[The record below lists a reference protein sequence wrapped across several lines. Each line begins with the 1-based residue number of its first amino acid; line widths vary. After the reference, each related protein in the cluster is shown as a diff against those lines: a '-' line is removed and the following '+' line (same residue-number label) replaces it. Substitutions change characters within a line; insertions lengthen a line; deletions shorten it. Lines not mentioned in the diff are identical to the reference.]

1 MSLPSKT
8 RTLHHQF
15 FTHFQDMNPTSP
27 IFKTFFQPLAFGGRS
42 VRQFKLFLPHI
53 LVDKK
58 LPGTPLNKVDC
69 SNYEKRI
76 LATSPSSYPL
86 LLFCHSWEPPV
97 IKLVLQ
103 LRLFCECNRHFLP
116 LLSPWVMAK
125 SSEVFQSHFPSLARR
140 GWVVCESPDHF
151 DGRRVGEKYPQQ

>member
-1 MSLPSKT
+1 
-8 RTLHHQF
+8 
-15 FTHFQDMNPTSP
+15 MNSTSP
-27 IFKTFFQPLAFGGRS
+27 IFKTFFYLLAFGGRS
-42 VRQFKLFLPHI
+42 PLLDSIESASLNHSSLIFLG
-53 LVDKK
+53 DKE
-58 LPGTPLNKVDC
+58 LPGAPLNKVDC
-69 SNYEKRI
+69 PYNEKKL

-103 LRLFCECNRHFLP
+103 LRLFCERNRHFLP
-116 LLSPWVMAK
+116 LLSPWVMEK

>member
-1 MSLPSKT
+1 
-8 RTLHHQF
+8 
-15 FTHFQDMNPTSP
+15 MNSTSP
-27 IFKTFFQPLAFGGRS
+27 IFKTLAFGGRS
-42 VRQFKLFLPHI
+42 PPLLDSIESASSNYSYLIFSG
-53 LVDKK
+53 DKE
-58 LPGTPLNKVDC
+58 LPGTSNKVD
-69 SNYEKRI
+69 KRLI
-76 LATSPSSYPL
+76 KLIAPMKKNLLSTSPSSYPL

-116 LLSPWVMAK
+116 WLSPWVMEK